1 MIVITI
7 LMYLFYIL
15 IFFVAPVVLIV
26 YIIKGVIKLIKGED
40 KNTRYYEILGVEMN
54 ITHLR
59 METELDPYFEYEKI
73 ERFRSRMKFLR
84 KKTKG
89 DVEVNKELDEIQ
101 AKFDE
106 AVKEYNYRK
115 LHPEVE
121 DELSDEDLDLIS
133 YSDDECQREE
143 EEGKFEK
150 AVMTVLNL
158 DKTITHGMTNGLNY
172 VFDKL
177 TGVDKNDKKKKKKRK

>member
-40 KNTRYYEILGVEMN
+40 KNTGYYEILGVETN

-121 DELSDEDLDLIS
+121 EELSDEDLDLIS
-133 YSDDECQREE
+133 YSDDECQRE
-143 EEGKFEK
+143 
-150 AVMTVLNL
+150 
-158 DKTITHGMTNGLNY
+158 
-172 VFDKL
+172 
-177 TGVDKNDKKKKKKRK
+177 KRKVNLKKLL